1 MRSSAWVWV
10 RGMLCGL
17 CMVAALA
24 SQVQAKDAVAAPG
37 DLAGLQSVLARAVSG
52 TRAPGASWGVQVVSL
67 KTGAVW
73 FETNATRLFVP
84 ASNSKLFTVAL
95 ALDRFGV
102 DHRFQTALRAVSKP
116 GPDGVLAGDLW
127 VEGGGDPSP
136 GGGVAELS
144 ALSAFRESLAQV
156 GVRSIQG
163 GLRLRGGW
171 FDTPPYGAGWNWDDL
186 PEGYGAPVGP
196 FVFGDNAV
204 RVVFRAGARPGDAVR
219 VGTEP
224 LGDVFNIVSRVKT
237 GPTNRESRVVLRR
250 LPGSRRL
257 EASGEVR
264 AGGTYVERMAV
275 PDGDLWFGRAL
286 REALMSGGIP
296 VAGGMDVLLDGEVPT
311 TVLATVPS
319 LPMSELAAL
328 CLKPSNN
335 LLAHQL
341 WLHVGADVRRRPRA
355 GEKASAGDDGDRAAA
370 AMARFAAGF
379 GVTGDELVMEE
390 GSGLSRKNLVTPRA
404 TTRLVRH
411 MAANAAVGS
420 VYRAALPVGG
430 VDGTLR
436 NRFKEAPLKGNVV
449 AKTGTLRHV
458 NALAGHLT
466 TAGGQPVVFAI
477 YVNGFQS
484 ADATASGRVEMDRM
498 VEALARFAGQ
508 GPE

>member
-1 MRSSAWVWV
+1 MREAVCAVW
-10 RGMLCGL
+10 
-17 CMVAALA
+17 MVAVLVW
-24 SQVQAKDAVAAPG
+24 QGQAKDAAAAPA
-37 DLAGLQSVLARAVSG
+37 DLGELQSVLARTVAG

-95 ALDRFGV
+95 ALDRFGA
-102 DHRFQTALRAVSKP
+102 DHRFQTVFRAAAKP

-136 GGGVAELS
+136 GGGAMELS
-144 ALSAFRESLAQV
+144 ELGTFREALTQA
-156 GVRSIQG
+156 GVRSIRG

-171 FDTPPYGAGWNWDDL
+171 FDTAPYGAGWNWDDL
-186 PEGYGAPVGP
+186 PEAYGAPVGA

-219 VGTEP
+219 VSTEP
-224 LGDVFNIVSRVKT
+224 LGDVFDIVSRVRT

-257 EASGEVR
+257 EAWGEVR
-264 AGGTYVERMAV
+264 GGSMYAERMAV
-275 PDGDLWFGRAL
+275 PDGDVWFGRAL
-286 REALMSGGIP
+286 RETLMSGGIP
-296 VAGGMDVLLDGEVPT
+296 VMGGLDVSVDGEIPA

-355 GEKASAGDDGDRAAA
+355 GDKVSVGDDGDRAAA
-370 AMARFAAGF
+370 AMTRFAAGF
-379 GVTGDELVMEE
+379 GVSGDELVMEE

-411 MAANAAVGS
+411 MAGNAAMAS
-420 VYRAALPVGG
+420 VYKTALPVGG
-430 VDGTLR
+430 VDGTLK
-436 NRFKEAPLKGNVV
+436 NRFKEAPLKGNVQ

-466 TAGGQPVVFAI
+466 TAGGQPLVFAI
-477 YVNGFQS
+477 YVNGFQA
-484 ADATASGRVEMDRM
+484 ADAGASGRVEMDRM
-498 VEALARFAGQ
+498 VEALARFTGQ